1 MIYYLCHDILK
12 FIKAKKETNA
22 LIGNYIKEGN
32 TFKISTQPATD
43 LSTIPSNSID
53 YCFTDPPYGGSVQYL
68 DLSTIWNAWLQFDV
82 DYANEMNLLNIR
94 WGFLMKSRKNTI
106 ATQIKQIYHNLLSK
120 YNEIIVKNDVT
131 PRVSIEHANT
141 IYHNVLAI
149 LAELTNVTNIVT
161 ARITAEH
168 ANTIYCDD
176 LDKVSAELANL
187 TQTVVSSRLIFV
199 SANTNHCEEL
209 IYPKEFM
216 NDTLPPVITD
226 ISVINLTNNSAKVT
240 WITDEFADSV
250 VKYGVNSTEYTEIYI
265 DELFVKDHEIT
276 LTGLLPGTTYYFVVN
291 STDQSGNSAEISEY
305 SFKYNW

>member
-82 DYANEMNLLNIR
+82 DYANEI
-94 WGFLMKSRKNTI
+94 
-106 ATQIKQIYHNLLSK
+106 
-120 YNEIIVKNDVT
+120 
-131 PRVSIEHANT
+131 
-141 IYHNVLAI
+141 
-149 LAELTNVTNIVT
+149 ELTNVTNIVT